1 MMRDLAECFAAK
13 YHVEAELYDRS
24 LPGEWREDEPEVWM
38 PRSDVV
44 GASLRY
50 ASNAKR
56 VIRDDAEAAGVPPQ
70 AFHEAC
76 VRIGQQ
82 GWSFARL
89 QALAA
94 EVTTTEGLK

>member
-1 MMRDLAECFAAK
+1 MSDLAECFAAK

-24 LPGEWREDEPEVWM
+24 LPGGWREDDPEVWM

-50 ASNAKR
+50 AANARR
-56 VIRDDAEAAGVPPQ
+56 VIGAEAKEAGVSTL
-70 AFHEAC
+70 AFYAAC
-76 VRIGQQ
+76 SRIGQQ
-82 GWSFARL
+82 GWRFARL

-94 EVTTTEGLK
+94 ELTTSQGTR